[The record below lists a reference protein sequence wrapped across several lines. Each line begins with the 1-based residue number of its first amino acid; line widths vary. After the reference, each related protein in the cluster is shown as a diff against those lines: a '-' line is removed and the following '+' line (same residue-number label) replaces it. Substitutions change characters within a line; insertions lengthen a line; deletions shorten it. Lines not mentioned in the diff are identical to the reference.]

1 VLAAVNAEVEGDK
14 ARYRYCLNPWDA
26 IPKSA
31 KVRLVSIRDK
41 YEPCALIWGSVKPFW
56 SRSLTA

>member
-1 VLAAVNAEVEGDK
+1 VNAEVEGDK